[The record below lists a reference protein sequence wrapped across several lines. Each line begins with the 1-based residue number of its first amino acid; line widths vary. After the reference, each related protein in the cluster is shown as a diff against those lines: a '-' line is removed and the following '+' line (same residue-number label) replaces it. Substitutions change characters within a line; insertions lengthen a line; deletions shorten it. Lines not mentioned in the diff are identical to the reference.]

1 MRTFLIGVVSGALAL
16 SLSAQ
21 NVRTASLTE
30 ISALP
35 RVLNFEDQH
44 GVGAPAGW
52 TSSPE
57 ATVSTDDK
65 IVHGGQWA
73 ARLERKADSPGRFS
87 NIHRAVAMDFAGKT
101 VELRGFL
108 RLEDVTGYAGF
119 WIREDGEGSSVA
131 FDNMQ
136 SRQLKGTSGWTEY
149 SVTLPVHAEGRQL
162 FFGVLLVGTG
172 RVWADDLQL
181 LVDGKPVWD
190 APKAVHE
197 KTSAELDREGPAP
210 AVVVDWVREHAIAIK
225 TPEAGH
231 GFDDLQPLKKIVG
244 DARLVALGEATHGT
258 REFFQLK
265 HRMLEFLV
273 QEMDFNIFGI
283 EATMPEGFD
292 VNEYVL
298 TGKGDP
304 GKALAG
310 LYFWTWNTEEVLRM
324 IEWMRQYNADPRHT
338 KKVKF
343 YGFDMQSTVRA
354 AKVTLAFLR
363 KVNPQEAQKAEST
376 LLALYDPFN
385 LVRNA
390 PKSKQD
396 ALAAGVK
403 EILQDLDQQKE
414 VAVQRSSEQ
423 EWAQARQFI
432 RILQQNLELIG
443 GGASRDKSMAENIG
457 WILDH
462 EAPGS
467 KMVIWAHNGHVAKG
481 PSSTSM
487 GSYLFKSLG
496 QQMVVFGFA
505 FNQGSFQAVE
515 YPPETF
521 RGRHPFTVGPTS
533 PGGLDATLSAAGKP
547 LAALDLRTL
556 PADGPVHAWFQHS
569 HLVRMIG
576 AVYTPPTP
584 EQFIVAQVITQRY
597 DALLFVDNTSAAHA
611 VIAGYPHPVLAAPS
625 NLDFEAETSGGA
637 PELWLSRPESA
648 QFDYHVKLTA
658 GNPHGGRRCL
668 EISRDLTRH
677 YGESP
682 GGVSQTIDATGFRGK
697 RIRLRGWV
705 RGELRGPLS
714 SAHLRLT
721 VGTGED
727 LEPKSFDAMADKP
740 PVTSKW
746 QLYEVIAEVP
756 NDAVTIS
763 YGIAMMGDG
772 RIWLDD
778 VSLENVAAP
787 EAGSGK
793 ELH

>member
-1 MRTFLIGVVSGALAL
+1 L
-16 SLSAQ
+16 SLAAQ
-21 NVRTASLTE
+21 NVRTAKLTE

-35 RVLNFEDQH
+35 QVLNFEDQKT
-44 GVGAPAGW
+44 VGAPAGW

-57 ATVSTDDK
+57 ETVSTDDK
-65 IVHGGQWA
+65 IMHGGQWA

-87 NIHRAVAMDFAGKT
+87 NIHRAVAMDFDGKT

-119 WIREDGEGSSVA
+119 WLREDSEGSSVA

-149 SVTLPVHAEGRQL
+149 SVTLPIQAEGRQL

-197 KTSAELDREGPAP
+197 KTSVELDREGPAP
-210 AVVVDWVREHAIAIK
+210 AFVVDWIREHAIAIK

-273 QEMDFNIFGI
+273 TEMGFNIFGI
-283 EATMPEGFD
+283 EATMPEGYD

-304 GKALAG
+304 AKALAG

-343 YGFDMQSTVRA
+343 YGFDMQSPARA
-354 AKVTLAFLR
+354 AKVSLGFLR
-363 KVNPQEAQKAEST
+363 KVNPQQAQKAEST
-376 LLALYDPFN
+376 LLALYDPLY
-385 LVRNA
+385 LVRDY

-396 ALAAGVK
+396 ALAARVK
-403 EILQDLDQQKE
+403 EILENLEQQKE
-414 VAVQRSSEQ
+414 VDVQRSSEE
-423 EWAQARQFI
+423 EWAQARQFV
-432 RILQQNLELIG
+432 RILQQNLEDIG
-443 GGASRDKSMAENIG
+443 NATVRDKSMAENIG
-457 WILDH
+457 WILEH

-481 PSSTSM
+481 PSTTSM

-496 QQMVVFGFA
+496 KQMVVFGFA

-515 YPPETF
+515 YPPETGA
-521 RGRHPFTVGPTS
+521 GRHPFSVGPTS
-533 PGGLDATLSAAGKP
+533 PGGLDATLSAAGMP

-556 PADGPVHAWFQHS
+556 PGDGPVHAWFQHS

-576 AVYTPPTP
+576 AIYIPPTP
-584 EQFIVAQVITQRY
+584 QQFISPQVITQRY

-611 VIAGYPHPVLAAPS
+611 VIAGYPTPVLAAPS
-625 NLDFEAETSGGA
+625 NLDFESETSGGA
-637 PELWLSRPESA
+637 PEHWLWRPESA
-648 QFDYHVKLTA
+648 QFDYHVRLTA
-658 GNPHGGRRCL
+658 GNPHSGRRCL

-677 YGESP
+677 YGETS
-682 GGVSQTIDATGFRGK
+682 GGVSQSIDATGFRGK
-697 RIRLRGWV
+697 HIRLRGWV

-714 SAHLRLT
+714 SGHLLLT
-721 VGTGED
+721 IRTPDV
-727 LEPKSFDAMADKP
+727 LESKSFDAMADKP
-740 PVTSKW
+740 PLTSKW
-746 QLYEVIAEVP
+746 QLYEVTADVP
-756 NDAVTIS
+756 KDAVTIS
-763 YGIAMMGDG
+763 YSIGMVGDG

-787 EAGSGK
+787 EAGKGIG
-793 ELH
+793 LH